1 MQEFKF
7 KQGVGSV
14 KLRVKLYDSSIIT
27 DPRGLTGLSSGSAGL
42 TISTIHDNE
51 AAPVVY
57 TGAGIEAVVTKGT
70 FGEPAANR
78 IRFSEVDAVNLP
90 GIYEIHIRSDRFTA
104 TTPVNLTTS
113 KEFLISIFGAVNLI
127 QTDIKVKLVTDDPF
141 ISKPTNFNVLSV
153 TAAGRVDVAAIAGT
167 TQTAVDIGTGVKV
180 QSGTSAGQLDLTA
193 GAINVTQAGADKV
206 WSSAARSLTGVT
218 NIVSGGPITTSAG
231 AVLNVTDVATVG
243 TVTDPV
249 TLSNLTSSTAL
260 VNAIVSAIDSSSTAL
275 ADINADTNAILLAV
289 DTEIAAIK
297 TKTDQLTFTDTGKVD
312 STIQLAADIKVAA
325 LNAIADHVLRLD
337 LATAEDSV
345 GPDTKAFKSLLGAAS
360 KLTNKV
366 NVNAGVMTTYE
377 TDGITVLGTQAVT
390 TSPTAEPLVGL
401 G

>member
-1 MQEFKF
+1 MQEITL
-7 KQGVGSV
+7 KQGAASV
-14 KLRVKLYDSSIIT
+14 KFRVKLYDSSVT
-27 DPRGLTGLSSGSAGL
+27 TELVGLTGLTSGSAGL

-51 AAPVVY
+51 AAPVSY
-57 TGAGIEAVVTKGT
+57 TGANLETITTLGT
-70 FGEPAANR
+70 YAAPTANNKC
-78 IRFSEVDAVNLP
+78 RFREVSAANLP
-90 GIYEIHIRSDRFTA
+90 GIYEIQLADTRFSG
-104 TTPVNLTTS
+104 NLTS
-113 KEFLISIFGAVNLI
+113 KELLISINGATNLM
-127 QTDIKVKLVTDDPF
+127 QTEVSIKLVSDDPHTA
-141 ISKPTNFNVLSV
+141 KPANFNSLAI
-153 TAAGRVDVAAIAGT
+153 TAAGRVDVGAVSGT
-167 TQTAVDIGTGVKV
+167 TQTAVDIGSGVKV
-180 QSGTSAGQLDLTA
+180 QSGTAAGQISLASGLVDITQ
-193 GAINVTQAGADKV
+193 GAADKA
-206 WSSAARSLTGVT
+206 WSSASRSLTGVT

-231 AVLNVTDVATVG
+231 AVSNVTTVAT
-243 TVTDPV
+243 TTDVTNGV
-249 TLSNLTSSTAL
+249 TLNPAATSAAL
-260 VNAIVSAIDSSSTAL
+260 VSAIVSAIDSSSL
-275 ADINADTNAILLAV
+275 SVGEILADTNAILLAV

-325 LNAIADHVLRLD
+325 LNAIADHVLRRD
-337 LATAEDSV
+337 LATAEDAV

>member
-104 TTPVNLTTS
+104 NTTS

-141 ISKPTNFNVLSV
+141 ISKPTNFNLLSV

-193 GAINVTQAGADKV
+193 GAINVTQVGADKV

-325 LNAIADHVLRLD
+325 LNAIADHVLRRD

>member
-14 KLRVKLYDSSIIT
+14 KLRVKLYDASITT

-104 TTPVNLTTS
+104 NTTS

-141 ISKPTNFNVLSV
+141 ISKPANFNLLSV

-167 TQTAVDIGTGVKV
+167 TQTAVDIGAGVKV

-206 WSSAARSLTGVT
+206 WASAARSLTGVT
-218 NIVSGGPITTSAG
+218 NIVSGGPISTSAG

-325 LNAIADHVLRLD
+325 LNAIADHVLRRD
-337 LATAEDSV
+337 LATAEDAV

>member
-14 KLRVKLYDSSIIT
+14 KLRVKLYDASITT

-104 TTPVNLTTS
+104 NTTS

-141 ISKPTNFNVLSV
+141 ISKPANFNLLSV

-180 QSGTSAGQLDLTA
+180 QSGTSAGQLDLTS
-193 GAINVTQAGADKV
+193 GAINITQVGADKV
-206 WSSAARSLTGVT
+206 WASAARSLTGVN
-218 NIVSGGPITTSAG
+218 NIVSGGPISTSAG

-243 TVTDPV
+243 TVIDPV

-325 LNAIADHVLRLD
+325 LNAIADHVLRRD
-337 LATAEDSV
+337 LATAEDAV

>member
-14 KLRVKLYDSSIIT
+14 KLRVKLYDASITT

-104 TTPVNLTTS
+104 NTTS

-141 ISKPTNFNVLSV
+141 ISKPANFNLLSV

-167 TQTAVDIGTGVKV
+167 TQTAVDIGAGVKV

-206 WSSAARSLTGVT
+206 WASAARSLTGVT
-218 NIVSGGPITTSAG
+218 NIVSGGPISTSAG

-312 STIQLAADIKVAA
+312 STIQLATDIKIAA
-325 LNAIADHVLRLD
+325 LNAIADHVLRRD
-337 LATAEDSV
+337 LATAEDAV

>member
-14 KLRVKLYDSSIIT
+14 KLRVKLYDASITT

-104 TTPVNLTTS
+104 NTTS

-141 ISKPTNFNVLSV
+141 ISKPANFNLLSV

-180 QSGTSAGQLDLTA
+180 QSGTSAGQLDLTS
-193 GAINVTQAGADKV
+193 GAINITQVGADKV
-206 WSSAARSLTGVT
+206 WSSAARSLTGVN
-218 NIVSGGPITTSAG
+218 NIVSGGPISTSAG

-325 LNAIADHVLRLD
+325 LNAIADHVLRRD
-337 LATAEDSV
+337 LATAEDAV

>member
-1 MQEFKF
+1 MQEITL
-7 KQGVGSV
+7 KQGAASV
-14 KLRVKLYDSSIIT
+14 KFRVKLYDSSVT
-27 DPRGLTGLSSGSAGL
+27 TELVGLTGLTSGSAGL

-51 AAPVVY
+51 AAPVSY
-57 TGAGIEAVVTKGT
+57 TGANLETITTLGT
-70 FGEPAANR
+70 YAAPTVNKC
-78 IRFSEVDAVNLP
+78 RFREVSAANLP
-90 GIYEIHIRSDRFTA
+90 GIYEIQLADTRFSG
-104 TTPVNLTTS
+104 NLTS
-113 KEFLISIFGAVNLI
+113 KELLISINGATNLM
-127 QTDIKVKLVTDDPF
+127 QTEVSIKLVSDDPHTA
-141 ISKPTNFNVLSV
+141 KPANFNSLAI
-153 TAAGRVDVAAIAGT
+153 TAAGRVDVGAVSGT
-167 TQTAVDIGTGVKV
+167 TQTAVDIGSGVKV
-180 QSGTSAGQLDLTA
+180 QSGTGTGQISLASGLVDITQ
-193 GAINVTQAGADKV
+193 GAADKA
-206 WSSAARSLTGVT
+206 WNSASRSLTGVT
-218 NIVSGGPITTSAG
+218 NIVSGGAITTSGG
-231 AVLNVTDVATVG
+231 AVSNVTTVDSTTDVTNG
-243 TVTDPV
+243 V
-249 TLSNLTSSTAL
+249 TLNPAATSAAL
-260 VNAIVSAIDSSSTAL
+260 VSAIVSAIDSSSLSVGEIL
-275 ADINADTNAILLAV
+275 ADTTAILAAV

-325 LNAIADHVLRLD
+325 LNAIADHVLRRD

>member
-14 KLRVKLYDSSIIT
+14 KLRVKLYDASITT

-104 TTPVNLTTS
+104 NTTS

-141 ISKPTNFNVLSV
+141 ISKPTNFNLLSV

-325 LNAIADHVLRLD
+325 LNAIADHVLRRD

>member
-104 TTPVNLTTS
+104 NTTS

-141 ISKPTNFNVLSV
+141 ISKPTNFNLLSV

-325 LNAIADHVLRLD
+325 LNAIADHVLRRD